1 MTHAAMKPKELA
13 AHMTMSDVLAA
24 VREEL
29 GDLATSARQVEGLL
43 ADLVARV
50 EPEVVESLVTDAQ
63 LVDAMSQRLE
73 ALEIYLRALRGL
85 VPHDWE
91 LDPRPASALL
101 TLSQLAGRLTRD
113 LVDHEA
119 HASGDCELF

>member
-1 MTHAAMKPKELA
+1 MADHAAQRREEA
-13 AHMTMSDVLAA
+13 AHMPMSDVLAGL
-24 VREEL
+24 REEI
-29 GDLATSARQVEGLL
+29 GDLAQTARQVEGLL

-50 EPEVVESLVTDAQ
+50 DSDVVGSVVTDAQ
-63 LVDAMSQRLE
+63 MVDAMSQRLE

-101 TLSQLAGRLTRD
+101 TLSQVASRLTQ
-113 LVDHEA
+113 DHYEET
-119 HASGDCELF
+119 HGSGDLDLF